1 MRAIYGDSPDDNS
14 HTNTVYLEG
23 LFDVINKLDDRQ
35 QRYIK
40 LRFQELGTRK
50 WCGEQLGIST
60 ERARQ
65 IEVKVMRKLR
75 NPRSTQQFQ
84 GTRLA
89 KVKRLQYDN
98 KVLNEENKLLTDT
111 LKGIASGDILPEE
124 LLIVEDT
131 ITTKDII
138 HKKMSSVLVDDVDL
152 SVRAYNCLRRAGL
165 HTLGD
170 IANLTE
176 DELRAI
182 RNVGRRTLSEI
193 KDLLNSHGLSLKSE
207 T

>member
-35 QRYIK
+35 QRYIE

-65 IEVKVMRKLR
+65 IEEQIMRKLR
-75 NPRSTQQFQ
+75 SPCLTQQFQ
-84 GTRLA
+84 GTHLA
-89 KVKRLQYDN
+89 KVRRLQYDN

-111 LKGIASGDILPEE
+111 LKGIVSGDISPEE
-124 LLIVEDT
+124 LLIVEGA

-138 HKKMSSVLVDDVDL
+138 HKKMSSILIDDVDL
-152 SVRAYNCLRRAGL
+152 SVRAYNCLRRAGI

-176 DELRAI
+176 GELHAI
-182 RNVGRRTLSEI
+182 RNIGGRTLSEI
-193 KDLLNSHGLSLKSE
+193 KDLLNSHELSLKSE